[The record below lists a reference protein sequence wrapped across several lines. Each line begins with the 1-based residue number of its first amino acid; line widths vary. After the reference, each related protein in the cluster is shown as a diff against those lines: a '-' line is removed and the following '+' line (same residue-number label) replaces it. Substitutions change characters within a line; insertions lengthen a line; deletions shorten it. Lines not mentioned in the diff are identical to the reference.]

1 MIDAHCH
8 LSWKDFDEDREKVI
22 LQLRKEMKAVVDSSP
37 HPENSAISLAMH
49 EKHPGFVYSTIGLHP
64 VDALKLKEKQIDD
77 HIEFIRENRK
87 GIAGIGEVGL
97 DYYYVKDSLKI
108 KRTKEIFSRFVE
120 LSKELNLPVIVHSR
134 DATLDAIRILN
145 DHDAKKVLL
154 HCFGEH
160 RLIDIVKE
168 NNFSVTLP
176 PIIAT
181 SKNHRKI
188 AKRLPIELIMT
199 ETDSPWFGSGS
210 RGLPTNV
217 RIVIEKIAKER
228 GMSFEDV
235 DRITTGNAERFYT
248 I

>member
-1 MIDAHCH
+1 
-8 LSWKDFDEDREKVI
+8 
-22 LQLRKEMKAVVDSSP
+22 
-37 HPENSAISLAMH
+37 MH

-64 VDALKLKEKQIDD
+64 VDALKLKDRQIDD
-77 HIEFIRENRK
+77 HVEFIRKNRES
-87 GIAGIGEVGL
+87 IVGIGEVGL
-97 DYYYVKDSLKI
+97 DYYYVKDPLKI
-108 KRTKEIFSRFVE
+108 KRTKEIFARFIE

-134 DATLDAIRILN
+134 DATAEAIKILN
-145 DHDAKKVLL
+145 DHDAKKILL

-160 RLIDIVKE
+160 KMIEIVKE
-168 NNFSVTLP
+168 NNFSITLP

-199 ETDSPWFGSGS
+199 ETDSPWFGGEGK

-217 RIVIEKIAKER
+217 KIVIEKIAKER
-228 GMSFEDV
+228 GMNFEDV
-235 DRITTGNAERFYT
+235 DRITTENARKFYN